1 MHYFDPSLYPS
12 RSGNEL
18 LLSLSLSFSFLTGNL
33 EHLVMGYYFGKKNEK
48 KKDSG
53 DQRDRYPPRT
63 FFNFFVLLKI
73 NKHLEKCHMLFVFS
87 LRVLPKFHMLGV
99 YSKV

>member
-1 MHYFDPSLYPS
+1 MHYSDPSLYPS

-53 DQRDRYPPRT
+53 T
-63 FFNFFVLLKI
+63 SVTGT
-73 NKHLEKCHMLFVFS
+73 HLERFSIFLFC
-87 LRVLPKFHMLGV
+87 
-99 YSKV
+99 